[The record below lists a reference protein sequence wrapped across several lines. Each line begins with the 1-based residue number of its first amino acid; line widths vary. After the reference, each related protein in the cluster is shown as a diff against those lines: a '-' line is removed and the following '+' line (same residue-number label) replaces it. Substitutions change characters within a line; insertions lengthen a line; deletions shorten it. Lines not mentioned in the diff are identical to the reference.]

1 MYCVSYFCTVGNPN
15 KENQDRVLVNGD
27 LLRDGLRHCAIS
39 HRLFCLVADGV
50 GSMDNS
56 GHAAEYVLRTL
67 RDHSETQSNLS
78 RENMERALAD
88 INQRL
93 VKLNHE
99 PGELEDSATTLS
111 GVVEADEGLR
121 TINIGDSEVFVI
133 KNGKLD
139 RLTIPQVLDLEIP
152 NSPITGYMGGRIAH
166 MHPEWGL
173 RDDRMKDADMIIV
186 TTDGLLKA
194 IDAPRLVEMLST
206 PEILSWRVENLY
218 RLLCATP
225 APDNLG
231 AIFIEAAAKDKL

>member
-1 MYCVSYFCTVGNPN
+1 MYCVSYFCAVGNPN

-27 LLRDGLRHCAIS
+27 LLRDGLRHCTIS
-39 HRLFCLVADGV
+39 RRLFCLVADGV

-67 RDHSETQSNLS
+67 RDHPETQSDLS
-78 RENMERALAD
+78 QKNMERALVD
-88 INQRL
+88 INTHL
-93 VKLNHE
+93 VKLNNE

-111 GVVEADEGLR
+111 GVVETEAGLR
-121 TINIGDSEVFVI
+121 TINIGDSEVLVI

-173 RDDRMKDADMIIV
+173 RDERMVDTDTIIV

-194 IDAPRLVEMLST
+194 IDATRLVEMLST
-206 PEILSWRVENLY
+206 PEVLSRRVENLY
-218 RLLCATP
+218 QLLCASP

-231 AIFIEAAAKDKL
+231 AIFIEATAKDKL